1 MPSQFELRE
10 VGTLRL
16 LGTVE
21 MVDVLH
27 PGAVVHMFR
36 DNLVLV
42 EHRAGV
48 DRVAA
53 VPAGDSA
60 EPSKPSKKG
69 RRAP

>member
-27 PGAVVHMFR
+27 PGAVVRMFR

-48 DRVAA
+48 DPVAA
-53 VPAGDSA
+53 PPAVDAG
-60 EPSKPSKKG
+60 ETSKPAKKG